1 MVPLHRA
8 RALSRCL
15 GPASRRHA
23 SFLTTKPGDRP
34 LEVFAAAVRSGK
46 LREDPNQVAALL
58 HLDALHVQLAEYVPP
73 PPPPPPH
80 RPNASGQSTG
90 GGAAFTGA
98 ANGTKAAEQ
107 GLWSSLSSSMS
118 DMFGSGGGGGAGGG
132 GGGES
137 AASVT
142 AREDAELAAVSV
154 PRGLYMYGG
163 VGCGKSLLMDTFF
176 DCSTVPEDRKRRVH
190 FHEFMQ
196 ELHQKMHRLQQE
208 QPEHGDPLPYIAH
221 EISSST
227 QLLCFDEFQVT
238 ALLTTLTYHTQLPA
252 AQRSMSTPT
261 MAAGD
266 RRRGRA
272 TDAQA
277 IP

>member
-1 MVPLHRA
+1 MVPLIHRA

-58 HLDALHVQLAEYVPP
+58 HLDALHVQLVEYVPP

-80 RPNASGQSTG
+80 RPNASTG

-107 GLWSSLSSSMS
+107 GLWSSLGSSLS
-118 DMFGSGGGGGAGGG
+118 DMFGSGGGGAGGG
-132 GGGES
+132 GGGS
-137 AASVT
+137 SSTASVT

-238 ALLTTLTYHTQLPA
+238 ALLTTALLTTLSCRLLSAP
-252 AQRSMSTPT
+252 
-261 MAAGD
+261 
-266 RRRGRA
+266 
-272 TDAQA
+272 
-277 IP
+277 